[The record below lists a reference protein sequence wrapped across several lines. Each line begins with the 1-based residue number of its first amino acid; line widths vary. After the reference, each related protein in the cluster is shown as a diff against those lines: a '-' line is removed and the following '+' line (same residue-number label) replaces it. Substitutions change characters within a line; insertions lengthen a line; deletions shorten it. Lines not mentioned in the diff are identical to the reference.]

1 MIRLPPASLRYKKMT
16 DTSQPSDVARETLRQ
31 LALRR
36 IAPTPDNYRALY
48 HEIAGSIA
56 EEVFPERALKQIAAA
71 LPRHSRES
79 LRLARDFETA
89 VGQSDWAALRTV
101 LLDGFTRNEEL
112 DLNWGS
118 LLRDLIAE
126 WDRRQTGLTQAR
138 KREMLDRV
146 LSASGA
152 NPEKLHERL
161 QGLLKAWSRN
171 GDDDSPGG
179 APAATDEDAASPPAP
194 TSAPAPAPPAAS
206 GTGTV
211 TERPLADM
219 LATLLA
225 SLAVQIR
232 AADPTLAGEA
242 DALAEAIRSNPA
254 PTNLRERLD
263 HLRAGLNWAAEDQQ
277 ALREALQRVL
287 HLILENI
294 GELVMDDRWLQ
305 GQIALL
311 GEMFDHPLDVRIL
324 GELESRLR
332 DVITRQ
338 GAIKSELSDAQIR
351 LKEMLARFVDRLGD
365 FSESTGEYHDKIE
378 KCAERIVGA
387 ANIAEL
393 TDVIAEVMRETRS
406 VQESTRRSREQL
418 SELQARVHDANGEIS
433 RLQIELEQTS
443 ELIRHD
449 PLTGVLNRK
458 GLDDALSRETAL
470 ARRRGTR
477 LCLGLLDV
485 DNFKQINDV
494 HGHQTGD
501 EALQHL
507 ADVVKENVRPQDS
520 VARYGGEEFV
530 VLLPDIDLDSAVA
543 TLVRLQRALTKRFFL
558 ARQQKLLITFS
569 AGVAELR
576 EDETPETAIDRADKA
591 MYIAKR
597 SGKNRVIAAP

>member
-1 MIRLPPASLRYKKMT
+1 MIQRFPAPRRPKMT
-16 DTSQPSDVARETLRQ
+16 DTSQPSEVARETLRQ

-36 IAPTPDNYRALY
+36 IAPTPDIYRALY
-48 HEIAGSIA
+48 HEIAGSVA
-56 EEVFPERALKQIAAA
+56 EDVFPERALKLIAAA
-71 LPRHSRES
+71 LPRNNHES
-79 LRLARDFETA
+79 LRLVRDFESA
-89 VGQSDWAALRTV
+89 VAQSDWSALRNV
-101 LLDGFTRNEEL
+101 LSEGFARSEQL
-112 DLNWGS
+112 DLNWGI

-126 WDRRQTGLTQAR
+126 WDRRQAGLTQAR
-138 KREMLDRV
+138 KRDMLDRV
-146 LSASGA
+146 LSASGN

-161 QGLLKAWSRN
+161 QGLLRAWSRN
-171 GDDDSPGG
+171 GEDELPGN
-179 APAATDEDAASPPAP
+179 APATSAASV
-194 TSAPAPAPPAAS
+194 PAPAEATEAGVAS
-206 GTGTV
+206 VKQEGSSTD
-211 TERPLADM
+211 RAFADM

-225 SLAVQIR
+225 SLATQIR
-232 AADPTLAGEA
+232 VSDPELAGEA
-242 DALAEAIRSNPA
+242 EALADAIRSSPMPA
-254 PTNLRERLD
+254 PLRERLD
-263 HLRAGLNWAAEDQQ
+263 RLRASLDWAAEDQH
-277 ALREALQRVL
+277 ALREALQRIL
-287 HLILENI
+287 HLILDNI
-294 GELVMDDRWLQ
+294 SELVVDDRWLH
-305 GQIALL
+305 GQIVLM

-324 GELESRLR
+324 GELENRLR
-332 DVITRQ
+332 DVISRQ
-338 GAIKSELSDAQIR
+338 GAIKSELSDAQAR

-387 ANIAEL
+387 ADITEL
-393 TDVIAEVMRETRS
+393 TDVIAEVMRETRT

-418 SELQARVHDANGEIS
+418 HELQERVHDANSEIS
-433 RLQIELEQTS
+433 RLQSELEQTS

-470 ARRRGTR
+470 ARRRGTG

-485 DNFKQINDV
+485 DNFKQINDN

-507 ADVVKENVRPQDS
+507 VEVVRDNVRPQDS

-530 VLLPDIDLDSAVA
+530 ILLPDTSLDSAVA

-558 ARQQKLLITFS
+558 AREQKLLITFS

-576 EDETPETAIDRADKA
+576 DSETPEDAIDRADKA

-597 SGKNRVIAAP
+597 SGKNRVIAAA

>member
-1 MIRLPPASLRYKKMT
+1 MIQRFPAPRRPKMT
-16 DTSQPSDVARETLRQ
+16 DTSQPSEVARETLRQ

-48 HEIAGSIA
+48 HEIAGSVA
-56 EEVFPERALKQIAAA
+56 EDVFPERALKLIAAA
-71 LPRHSRES
+71 LPRNNHES
-79 LRLARDFETA
+79 LRLLRDFESA
-89 VGQSDWAALRTV
+89 VAQSDWAALRSV
-101 LLDGFTRNEEL
+101 LADGFTRDEQF
-112 DLNWGS
+112 DLNWGTV
-118 LLRDLIAE
+118 LRDLIAE
-126 WDRRQTGLTQAR
+126 WDRRQTTLTQAR
-138 KREMLDRV
+138 KRDMLDRV
-146 LSASGA
+146 LSASGS

-161 QGLLKAWSRN
+161 QGLLRAWSRN
-171 GDDDSPGG
+171 DEEELPGN
-179 APAATDEDAASPPAP
+179 APATALAETTETTETSPATSTASTDRAF
-194 TSAPAPAPPAAS
+194 
-206 GTGTV
+206 
-211 TERPLADM
+211 ADM

-225 SLAVQIR
+225 SLAAQIR
-232 AADPTLAGEA
+232 ASEPELAGEA
-242 DALAEAIRSNPA
+242 DALADAIRSSPMPA
-254 PTNLRERLD
+254 PLRERLD
-263 HLRAGLNWAAEDQQ
+263 RLRASLDWAAEDQH
-277 ALREALQRVL
+277 AVREALQRVL

-294 GELVMDDRWLQ
+294 SELVVDDRWLH
-305 GQIALL
+305 GQIVLM

-324 GELESRLR
+324 GELENRLR
-332 DVITRQ
+332 DVISRQ
-338 GAIKSELSDAQIR
+338 GAIKSELSNAQAR

-387 ANIAEL
+387 ADITEL
-393 TDVIAEVMRETRS
+393 TDVIAEVMRETRT

-418 SELQARVHDANGEIS
+418 HELQTRVHDANSEIS
-433 RLQIELEQTS
+433 RLQFELEQTS

-458 GLDDALSRETAL
+458 GLDEALSRETAL
-470 ARRRGTR
+470 ARRRGTG

-485 DNFKQINDV
+485 DNFKQINDN

-507 ADVVKENVRPQDS
+507 VEVVRDNVRPQDS

-530 VLLPDIDLDSAVA
+530 ILLPDTSLDSAIA
-543 TLVRLQRALTKRFFL
+543 TLVRLQRALTKRFFM

-576 EDETPETAIDRADKA
+576 DNETPEDAIDRADKA

>member
-1 MIRLPPASLRYKKMT
+1 MIQRFPAPRRPKMT
-16 DTSQPSDVARETLRQ
+16 DTSQPSEVARETLRQ

-48 HEIAGSIA
+48 HEIAGSVA
-56 EEVFPERALKQIAAA
+56 EDVFPERALKLIAAA
-71 LPRHSRES
+71 LPRNNHES
-79 LRLARDFETA
+79 LRLVRDFESA
-89 VGQSDWAALRTV
+89 VAQSDWAALRSV
-101 LLDGFTRNEEL
+101 LADGFTRSEQL
-112 DLNWGS
+112 DLNWGTV
-118 LLRDLIAE
+118 LRDLIAE

-138 KREMLDRV
+138 KRDMLDRV
-146 LSASGA
+146 LSASGN

-161 QGLLKAWSRN
+161 QGLLRAWSRN
-171 GDDDSPGG
+171 GEEELPGN
-179 APAATDEDAASPPAP
+179 APATAPATATADAAEASPAAGN
-194 TSAPAPAPPAAS
+194 TSADRAF
-206 GTGTV
+206 
-211 TERPLADM
+211 ADM

-225 SLAVQIR
+225 SLAAQIR
-232 AADPTLAGEA
+232 ASEPDLAGEA
-242 DALAEAIRSNPA
+242 DALADAIRSSPMPA
-254 PTNLRERLD
+254 PLRERLD
-263 HLRAGLNWAAEDQQ
+263 RLRASLDWAAEDQH
-277 ALREALQRVL
+277 ALREALERVL

-294 GELVMDDRWLQ
+294 SELVVDDRWLH
-305 GQIALL
+305 GQIVLM
-311 GEMFDHPLDVRIL
+311 GEMFDHPLDVRVL

-332 DVITRQ
+332 DVISRQ
-338 GAIKSELSDAQIR
+338 GAIKSELSDAQAR

-387 ANIAEL
+387 ADITEL
-393 TDVIAEVMRETRS
+393 TDVIAEVMRETRT

-418 SELQARVHDANGEIS
+418 HELQARVHNANSEIS
-433 RLQIELEQTS
+433 RLQSELEQTS

-458 GLDDALSRETAL
+458 GLDEALSRETAL
-470 ARRRGTR
+470 ARRRGTG

-485 DNFKQINDV
+485 DNFKQINDN

-507 ADVVKENVRPQDS
+507 VEVVRDNVRPQDS

-530 VLLPDIDLDSAVA
+530 ILLPDTGLDSAVA
-543 TLVRLQRALTKRFFL
+543 TLVRLQRALTKRFFM

-576 EDETPETAIDRADKA
+576 DSETPEDAIDRADKA

-597 SGKNRVIAAP
+597 SGKNRVIAAA

>member
-1 MIRLPPASLRYKKMT
+1 MIQRPPAPRRPKMT
-16 DTSQPSDVARETLRQ
+16 DTSQPSEVARETLRQ

-48 HEIAGSIA
+48 HEIAGSAA
-56 EEVFPERALKQIAAA
+56 EDIFPERALKQIAAA
-71 LPRHSRES
+71 LPRHNHES

-89 VGQSDWAALRTV
+89 VAHSDWNALRGV
-101 LLDGFTRNEEL
+101 LAEGFTRSEQIGF
-112 DLNWGS
+112 NWS
-118 LLRDLIAE
+118 PLLRDLITE
-126 WDRRQTGLTQAR
+126 WDRRQSSLTQAR

-146 LSASGA
+146 LSASGG
-152 NPEKLHERL
+152 NPDKLHERL
-161 QGLLKAWSRN
+161 QGLLRAWSRN
-171 GDDDSPGG
+171 DEEEQTSLSPLPSATTPDTTGD
-179 APAATDEDAASPPAP
+179 ASANPR
-194 TSAPAPAPPAAS
+194 AS
-206 GTGTV
+206 SETTGTADSHHA
-211 TERPLADM
+211 LAEM
-219 LATLLA
+219 LSALLA
-225 SLAVQIR
+225 SLASQLR
-232 AADPTLAGEA
+232 TSDPELAQEADTLA
-242 DALAEAIRSNPA
+242 DAIRSNA
-254 PTNLRERLD
+254 DPTALRGRMD
-263 HLRAGLNWAAEDQQ
+263 RLRAGLEWAAEDHQ

-294 GELVMDDRWLQ
+294 SELVVDDRWLH
-305 GQIALL
+305 GQITLM
-311 GEMFDHPLDVRIL
+311 GEMFDHPLDVRVL

-338 GAIKSELSDAQIR
+338 GAIKTELGEAQAR

-365 FSESTGEYHDKIE
+365 FSESTGDYHDKIE

-387 ANIAEL
+387 ADITEL
-393 TDVIAEVMRETRS
+393 TDVIAEVMRETRT
-406 VQESTRRSREQL
+406 VQESTRRSREQIQ
-418 SELQARVHDANGEIS
+418 ELQTRVHDANHEIS
-433 RLQIELEQTS
+433 RLQVELEQTS

-458 GLDDALSRETAL
+458 GLDEALARETAQ
-470 ARRRGTR
+470 ARRRGTG

-485 DNFKQINDV
+485 DNFKQINDN

-507 ADVVKENVRPQDS
+507 VEVVRENVRPQDS

-530 VLLPDIDLDSAVA
+530 ILLPDTALDSAVA

-558 ARQQKLLITFS
+558 AREQKLLITFS

-576 EDETPETAIDRADKA
+576 DNETPEDAIDRADKA

-597 SGKNRVIAAP
+597 SGKNRVLAAP

>member
-1 MIRLPPASLRYKKMT
+1 MIQRPPAPRRPKMT
-16 DTSQPSDVARETLRQ
+16 DTSQPSEVARETLRQ

-48 HEIAGSIA
+48 HEIAGSVA
-56 EEVFPERALKQIAAA
+56 EDVFPERALKLIAAA
-71 LPRHSRES
+71 LPRNNHES
-79 LRLARDFETA
+79 LRLVRDFESA
-89 VGQSDWAALRTV
+89 VAQSDWAALRSV
-101 LLDGFTRNEEL
+101 LADGFTRTEQF
-112 DLNWGS
+112 DLNWGTV
-118 LLRDLIAE
+118 LRDLIAE
-126 WDRRQTGLTQAR
+126 WDRRQAGLTQAR
-138 KREMLDRV
+138 KRDMLDRV
-146 LSASGA
+146 LSASGN

-161 QGLLKAWSRN
+161 QGLLRAWSRN
-171 GDDDSPGG
+171 AEEELPGNAVAVVA
-179 APAATDEDAASPPAP
+179 APAETADTR
-194 TSAPAPAPPAAS
+194 PAAS
-206 GTGTV
+206 NTGTD
-211 TERPLADM
+211 RAFGDM
-219 LATLLA
+219 LATLVA
-225 SLAVQIR
+225 SLAAQIR
-232 AADPTLAGEA
+232 ASEPELAGEA
-242 DALAEAIRSNPA
+242 EALADAIRSSPMPA
-254 PTNLRERLD
+254 PLRERLD
-263 HLRAGLNWAAEDQQ
+263 RLRASLDWAAEDQH
-277 ALREALQRVL
+277 ALREALQRIL

-294 GELVMDDRWLQ
+294 SELVVDDRWLH
-305 GQIALL
+305 GQIVLM

-332 DVITRQ
+332 DVISRQ
-338 GAIKSELSDAQIR
+338 GAIKTELSDAQAR

-387 ANIAEL
+387 ADITEL
-393 TDVIAEVMRETRS
+393 TDVIAEVMRETRT
-406 VQESTRRSREQL
+406 VQESTLRSREQL
-418 SELQARVHDANGEIS
+418 HELQARVHNANSEIS
-433 RLQIELEQTS
+433 RLQSELEQTS

-458 GLDDALSRETAL
+458 GLDEALSRETAL
-470 ARRRGTR
+470 ARRRGTG

-485 DNFKQINDV
+485 DNFKQINDN

-507 ADVVKENVRPQDS
+507 VEVVRDNVRPQDS

-530 VLLPDIDLDSAVA
+530 ILLPDTALDSAVA
-543 TLVRLQRALTKRFFL
+543 TMVRLQRALTKRFFL

-576 EDETPETAIDRADKA
+576 DSETPEDAIDRADKA

>member
-1 MIRLPPASLRYKKMT
+1 MIQRPPAPRRPKMT
-16 DTSQPSDVARETLRQ
+16 DTSQPSEVARETLRQ

-48 HEIAGSIA
+48 HEIAGSAA
-56 EEVFPERALKQIAAA
+56 EDIFPERALKQIAAA
-71 LPRHSRES
+71 LPRHNHES

-89 VGQSDWAALRTV
+89 VAHSDWNALRGV
-101 LLDGFTRNEEL
+101 LAEGFTRSEQIGF
-112 DLNWGS
+112 NWS
-118 LLRDLIAE
+118 PLLRDLITE
-126 WDRRQTGLTQAR
+126 WDRRQSSLTQAR

-146 LSASGA
+146 LSASGG
-152 NPEKLHERL
+152 NPDKLHERL
-161 QGLLKAWSRN
+161 QGLLRAWSRN
-171 GDDDSPGG
+171 DEEEQTSLSPL
-179 APAATDEDAASPPAP
+179 PSATTPDTTGEASAHPR
-194 TSAPAPAPPAAS
+194 AS
-206 GTGTV
+206 SETTGTADSHHA
-211 TERPLADM
+211 LAEM
-219 LATLLA
+219 LSALLA
-225 SLAVQIR
+225 SLAGQLR
-232 AADPTLAGEA
+232 TSDPELAQEA
-242 DALAEAIRSNPA
+242 DALADAIRSNA
-254 PTNLRERLD
+254 DPTALRGRMD
-263 HLRAGLNWAAEDQQ
+263 RLRAGLEWAAEDHQ

-294 GELVMDDRWLQ
+294 SQLVVDDRWLH
-305 GQIALL
+305 GQITLM

-338 GAIKSELSDAQIR
+338 GAIKTELGEAQAR

-365 FSESTGEYHDKIE
+365 FSESTGDYHDKIE

-387 ANIAEL
+387 ADITEL
-393 TDVIAEVMRETRS
+393 TDVIAEVMRETRTI
-406 VQESTRRSREQL
+406 QESTRRSREQIR
-418 SELQARVHDANGEIS
+418 ELQTRVHDANHEIN
-433 RLQIELEQTS
+433 RLQVELEQTS

-458 GLDDALSRETAL
+458 GLDEALARETAQS
-470 ARRRGTR
+470 RRRGTG

-485 DNFKQINDV
+485 DNFKQINDN

-507 ADVVKENVRPQDS
+507 VEVVRENVRPQDS

-530 VLLPDIDLDSAVA
+530 ILLPDTALDSAVA

-558 ARQQKLLITFS
+558 AREQKLLITFS

-576 EDETPETAIDRADKA
+576 DNETPEDAIDRADKA

-597 SGKNRVIAAP
+597 SGKNRVLAAP